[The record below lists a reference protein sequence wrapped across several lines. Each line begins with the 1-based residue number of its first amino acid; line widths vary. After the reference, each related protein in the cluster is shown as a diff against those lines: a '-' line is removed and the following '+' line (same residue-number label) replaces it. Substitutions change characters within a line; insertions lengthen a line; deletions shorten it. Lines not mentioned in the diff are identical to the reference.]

1 MKKKEFLLGF
11 FAMAMALVLSASFVS
26 CGDDDDD
33 KKTENNDGDP
43 GNHGDDDSDD
53 DGNGGQYLDASIS
66 WGASVATIKRYM
78 SGYEL
83 LYEGDDELIYRG
95 TGTANFYD
103 YYFDGGLVFSEVDLV
118 MDSISKQ
125 TIADKLISAG
135 YTLVNQVDTTDY
147 YLSSD
152 KATATAISTSKYYGV
167 YEVCNY
173 DYDWLME
180 EDVSDT
186 TATATWKDP
195 YITWGASKT
204 AVKNYMSGYEMID
217 EDYKFIGYEG
227 KDDEDSYWYFFDS
240 AKLVE
245 SDVDIPQEITTL
257 SDLYTKLTNDGY
269 EYLGVKP
276 DTVFHFISA
285 DQSTYIF
292 LVAMDYYGMNEIAY
306 VDYSSLSSSRSMS
319 GQTAGPAKLNYADFK
334 REKKLATP
342 KAAKAVK
349 GSKASFNLKK
359 AVLRKAMR

>member
-1 MKKKEFLLGF
+1 MKKKNFLLGF

-33 KKTENNDGDP
+33 DKKTENNGGNNGGDN
-43 GNHGDDDSDD
+43 GGVKDDDDD
-53 DGNGGQYLDASIS
+53 NGGQYLDASIS
-66 WGASVATIKRYM
+66 WGASVATIKQYM

-83 LYEGDDELIYRG
+83 LREGDDELIYRG

-118 MDSISKQ
+118 MDSISKSV
-125 TIADKLISAG
+125 IVNKLTSAG
-135 YTLVNQVDTTDY
+135 YTLVNQTDTTDY

-152 KATATAISTSKYYGV
+152 KVTATSISTSKYYGV
-167 YEVCNY
+167 YEVRNY

-180 EDVSDT
+180 EDEPGNV
-186 TATATWKDP
+186 ATWKDP
-195 YITWGASKT
+195 YIVWGASKT
-204 AVKNYMSGYEMID
+204 AVKNYMSGYEMIGEDD
-217 EDYKFIGYEG
+217 EIIGYEG

-269 EYLGVKP
+269 QYLGVQP

-285 DQSTYIF
+285 DQATYIF
-292 LVAMDYYGMNEIAY
+292 LVANNYYGINEIAY
-306 VDYSSLSSSRSMS
+306 CDYASLSSSRSMS
-319 GQTAGPAKLNYADFK
+319 GQAAGTTMLNYADFK
-334 REKKLATP
+334 HDKKRVAP
-342 KAAKAVK
+342 KAAKSVK
-349 GSKASFNLKK
+349 GSKTFFNLKK
-359 AVLRKAMR
+359 ATLRKALR